1 MPVRAADCVKS
12 ILATARPGVTFDI
25 LSNPEFLAE
34 GTAIR
39 DLELPDR
46 VLIGGE
52 RPESIAALAEIYRRW
67 VPAERILSTGLWSA
81 ELSKLVANAFLAQRV
96 SSINSISALC
106 EVTGADVEEVAAV
119 VGADSRIGPKFLRA
133 SVGFGG
139 SCFQKDLL
147 SLIYISE
154 SYGLTEVAA
163 YWQQVVDLNQ
173 WQKRRFAD
181 LIAAPIADGAGSLR
195 GRRIA
200 ILGFAFK
207 KDTNDV
213 RETPAMDVCR
223 RLLARGATLAVHDYR
238 VTPESV
244 RSEFAAQGV
253 EVAATPEAALAG
265 ADGVA
270 VLTEWSAYATLDWA
284 RLAGRLKVGAVIH
297 DGRNILDAG
306 AVRRAGLILRSIGRG
321 AQPNA

>member
-1 MPVRAADCVKS
+1 
-12 ILATARPGVTFDI
+12 
-25 LSNPEFLAE
+25 
-34 GTAIR
+34 
-39 DLELPDR
+39 
-46 VLIGGE
+46 
-52 RPESIAALAEIYRRW
+52 
-67 VPAERILSTGLWSA
+67 
-81 ELSKLVANAFLAQRV
+81 
-96 SSINSISALC
+96 
-106 EVTGADVEEVAAV
+106 
-119 VGADSRIGPKFLRA
+119 
-133 SVGFGG
+133 VGFGG